1 MIKDLRVAR
10 DFYLGFANNPQAFIT
25 DWIASQS
32 KDLKGLF
39 QNSCTNLF
47 MNSRSTILSI
57 FS

>member
-39 QNSCTNLF
+39 QSL
-47 MNSRSTILSI
+47 LSEN
-57 FS
+57 